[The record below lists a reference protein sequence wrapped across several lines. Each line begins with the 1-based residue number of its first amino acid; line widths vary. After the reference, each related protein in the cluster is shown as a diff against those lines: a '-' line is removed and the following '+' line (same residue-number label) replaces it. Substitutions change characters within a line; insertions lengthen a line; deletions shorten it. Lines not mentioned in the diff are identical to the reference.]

1 MVESAFRVFVPE
13 ESTFSVLVSEGDGL
27 RRFQVKGAAYLG

>member
-13 ESTFSVLVSEGDGL
+13 GPAFSVFVSEGGDL
-27 RRFQVKGAAYLG
+27 RRI